1 MRHELFSSSQRNI
14 GGGREIRGEGGKKK
28 RRDIDVKEK
37 RLPWANWGYPDLK
50 QHALEKRDACCQV
63 PKPRALVLRDA
74 LALLKVVCL
83 GTGSTGELCR
93 AAPGNTCPA
102 EALALRGTGLQAR
115 SGGPGPGCCPAGAG
129 GGRSR
134 PGRSTGPRE
143 AGRLDS
149 AVRAKLNAVLRPPR
163 SSPPQ
168 PAAWP
173 RSYSHSGPSRA
184 AAPPA
189 MATEESC
196 AAYGS
201 ASSPGSEVPRAGR
214 CGGVRRGQGWSGRF
228 EMRSVF
234 FFF

>member
-1 MRHELFSSSQRNI
+1 MHLR
-14 GGGREIRGEGGKKK
+14 RGMLVAKYPSLVPSCFGTLWLYLKLCVQEQGAS
-28 RRDIDVKEK
+28 
-37 RLPWANWGYPDLK
+37 RL
-50 QHALEKRDACCQV
+50 
-63 PKPRALVLRDA
+63 
-74 LALLKVVCL
+74 
-83 GTGSTGELCR
+83 TGELCR

-168 PAAWP
+168 PAPWP

-234 FFF
+234 FFFFKSECEFRR